1 MTKQERTIDQLKIL
15 WWAMSPEQ
23 RDQFIDDECSPREVL
38 LLDQAGYLNWTPLTT
53 DSAAKGLWPRKKK
66 KRNAS

>member
-23 RDQFIDDECSPREVL
+23 RDQVIDDEGSPRAVL
-38 LLDQAGYLNWTPLTT
+38 LWDQAGYLNWTPLTT
-53 DSAAKGLWPRKKK
+53 DTVL
-66 KRNAS
+66 

>member
-1 MTKQERTIDQLKIL
+1 MTKQERTIGQLKIL

-23 RDQFIDDECSPREVL
+23 RDRFIDDECSPREVL

-53 DSAAKGLWPRKKK
+53 DTIMAKAKAVESA
-66 KRNAS
+66 